1 MRRNLSEVPNAA
13 AKKSVLGL
21 ETTVAML
28 YATQDSRL
36 VSLCEPHAAPACTQ
50 GAPSALPSAW
60 QNMLPVVRVALET
73 ARIDRELTLKE
84 LSDLTGIPTSALHSY
99 ESGSSFP
106 RAGDIATL
114 EEHLEVKIAPR

>member
-1 MRRNLSEVPNAA
+1 
-13 AKKSVLGL
+13 
-21 ETTVAML
+21 
-28 YATQDSRL
+28 
-36 VSLCEPHAAPACTQ
+36 
-50 GAPSALPSAW
+50 
-60 QNMLPVVRVALET
+60 MLPVMRVALET

-106 RAGDIATL
+106 RASDISTL